1 MPRIV
6 IPGGLRL
13 RLLAGFA
20 LVIAISLGAAGF
32 ASVVLL
38 RDQQAEAAE
47 QRIGEMVPGFAS
59 RTMEMELIGWPT
71 SRIRGQLV
79 PLAEYFE
86 VRIFLV
92 DHDLRVIL
100 DTHAR
105 EPMLGEKLDISDRSG
120 TGASPETGMVAFRT
134 IRTSALGEDLYLF
147 TPPQPMPVAPTG
159 VPSRDLESTLVIAVP
174 AADVNAAWAQL
185 LPRFAIA
192 GGIAALFA
200 VVVAT
205 VLSARITRPI
215 VAMTSASEAMAEGD
229 YDQRIGVDGDDEVAA
244 LAGAFN
250 QMAAQVSR
258 SSRAMKQLLGNV
270 SHELKTPLTSIQ
282 GFSQALVDDVSTDE
296 EERKQLAGVI
306 QQEAESMRVL
316 VDDLLYLSSLESGE
330 LPLTL
335 DDVDFD
341 SLVRS
346 GIQRLSF
353 KAQDEGVT
361 VRHEADGGPLMGD
374 GRRLEQVVANLLEN
388 ATRFSP
394 TGSEVS
400 LRTSTDGETVSLV
413 VHNRGEPIPADD
425 LPHVFDRFYQVD
437 PARSGAAHT
446 GLGLAIVHELVNA
459 HGGTVEVNSTAGEGT
474 TFVVRLPRHGPHGD
488 A

>member
-147 TPPQPMPVAPTG
+147 MPPQPMPVAPTG

>member
-1 MPRIV
+1 MTSTDQNRDAAPVTRNRSTRAGAQRI
-6 IPGGLRL
+6 
-13 RLLAGFA
+13 RLL
-20 LVIAISLGAAGF
+20 
-32 ASVVLL
+32 VVDDHALL
-38 RDQQAEAAE
+38 RQAL
-47 QRIGEMVPGFAS
+47 RSLMD
-59 RTMEMELIGWPT
+59 
-71 SRIRGQLV
+71 GQ
-79 PLAEYFE
+79 ENFE
-86 VRIFLV
+86 VV
-92 DHDLRVIL
+92 GEA
-100 DTHAR
+100 TNGR
-105 EPMLGEKLDISDRSG
+105 E
-120 TGASPETGMVAFRT
+120 
-134 IRTSALGEDLYLF
+134 
-147 TPPQPMPVAPTG
+147 
-159 VPSRDLESTLVIAVP
+159 AV
-174 AADVNAAWAQL
+174 
-185 LPRFAIA
+185 
-192 GGIAALFA
+192 
-200 VVVAT
+200 
-205 VLSARITRPI
+205 
-215 VAMTSASEAMAEGD
+215 
-229 YDQRIGVDGDDEVAA
+229 
-244 LAGAFN
+244 
-250 QMAAQVSR
+250 
-258 SSRAMKQLLGNV
+258 
-270 SHELKTPLTSIQ
+270 
-282 GFSQALVDDVSTDE
+282 DVSTDE